1 MSGARRLRV
10 AVADDE
16 PDMRE
21 YLGRILPLLGHE
33 VVGIASTGAGLV
45 DLCRRVS
52 PDAIITDI
60 KMPDMDGLDAVRAI
74 LTECPAAVIVVTGYQ
89 DRAHRMRAHEL
100 QVSAYLLKPVKR
112 SDLEQAL
119 ARVAGAR

>member
-1 MSGARRLRV
+1 MRRLRI

-21 YLGRILPLLGHE
+21 YLGRILPLLGHD

-45 DLCRRVS
+45 DVCRRVS
-52 PDAIITDI
+52 PDTIITDI

-74 LTECPAAVIVVTGYQ
+74 RADCAAPVIVVTGYQ
-89 DRAHRMRAHEL
+89 DRAHRTRAHEL
-100 QVSAYLLKPVKR
+100 QVAAYLLKPVKR
-112 SDLEQAL
+112 ADLEQAL
-119 ARVAGAR
+119 ARIANAR